1 MKHLMT
7 LLPFLCLMVL
17 GLEGCKKGK
26 VKTELPKCNLTGKQ
40 IIAVENKTAT
50 LIYSNNITGVTIEG
64 RGGFY
69 LINTNVEG
77 ISLPLKVCN
86 FPKDKFRVIAIGDH
100 FKVGF
105 SGKIELLP
113 ETADAFNLNIEL
125 KSINEIGSK

>member
-1 MKHLMT
+1 MMKHLMT
-7 LLPFLCLMVL
+7 LLPLLCLMVL
-17 GLEGCKKGK
+17 GLESCKKGK
-26 VKTELPKCNLTGKQ
+26 VSTELPKCNLTGKQ

-50 LIYSNNITGVTIEG
+50 LIYSNNITGVTIKG
-64 RGGFY
+64 GGFY

-86 FPKDKFRVIAIGDH
+86 FPKDKFRAIAIGDH

-125 KSINEIGSK
+125 KSITEIGSE

>member
-7 LLPFLCLMVL
+7 LLSFLCLTVL

-26 VKTELPKCNLTGKQ
+26 VSTELPKCNLTGKQ

-86 FPKDKFRVIAIGDH
+86 FPKDKFRAIAIGDH

-113 ETADAFNLNIEL
+113 ETADAFSLNIEL

>member
-1 MKHLMT
+1 MT
-7 LLPFLCLMVL
+7 LLAFLCLMVL

-26 VKTELPKCNLTGKQ
+26 VSTELPKCNLTGKQ

-64 RGGFY
+64 REGFY
-69 LINTNVEG
+69 LINTNIEG

-86 FPKDKFRVIAIGDH
+86 FPKDKFRAIAIGDH

-125 KSINEIGSK
+125 KSITENR